1 MVTHKGSTLSAPLS
15 GTKMNVKGTASDS
28 KTMVEVNALI
38 DPDMLI
44 ETEAIA
50 QITTA
55 TADSP

>member
-1 MVTHKGSTLSAPLS
+1 
-15 GTKMNVKGTASDS
+15 MNVKGTASDS